1 MDLPL
6 YNSFKIQIESLS
18 LFDFQNFIIK
28 LFILRYGAEN
38 FIPPRDIKDKGAD
51 GIIVDQNT
59 VIACYGPK
67 KIDKNRYLTK
77 IVEDFNSYEENWAA
91 NYPNWMFVT
100 NNEIP
105 EYAISKINSLKR
117 NVKQIGIKNLLQFIE
132 DLPHHSKRQLAEY
145 LSIDKTFLSQDY
157 LKGII
162 EDLIKDA
169 SFTPDNIHYQQRIDF
184 LKKIQL
190 NYEQEDIDGAL
201 DEYDSFIENGVFN
214 VIGSLL
220 SAYEDEDFEK
230 LKHRILYD
238 YMNKSGVFKIRL
250 KELTE
255 QYLAKYSSNDDD
267 VYLYYVRAV
276 LMYLFEQCLIGKK
289 NKD

>member
-1 MDLPL
+1 M
-6 YNSFKIQIESLS
+6 SEKQE
-18 LFDFQNFIIK
+18 
-28 LFILRYGAEN
+28 
-38 FIPPRDIKDKGAD
+38 
-51 GIIVDQNT
+51 
-59 VIACYGPK
+59 
-67 KIDKNRYLTK
+67 KNRK
-77 IVEDFNSYEENWAA
+77 E
-91 NYPNWMFVT
+91 
-100 NNEIP
+100 
-105 EYAISKINSLKR
+105 INSLKK

-132 DLPHHSKRQLAEY
+132 DLPYHSKRHLAEY
-145 LSIDKTFLSQDY
+145 LNIDKTFLSQDY

-289 NKD
+289 IKD